1 MTNVLI
7 LGAAGQIARV
17 ATRLFLETTDA
28 HLTLYLRN
36 ARRLRG
42 LPADRTRIVEGDVLD
57 AKKLGE
63 AMKGQNVVYANLS
76 GDMEAQAKAIVKAMQ
91 AADVKRLIFIS
102 SMGIYGEVPGQKYR
116 SVLDPYR
123 NSAQVIEA
131 SDLDYTIIRPEWL
144 NDRDE
149 IDYRTTRK
157 GQPFE
162 NPDATVSRKSVADLV
177 VKLALTPGMGIRESM
192 GVNKR
197 IHKRREAMNIALL
210 RVAAAEETAVQ
221 PARGSSVVTPTDDE
235 ALREAHREMIR
246 AMLAARTDV
255 LGSLLDEGYTL
266 THMTG
271 RAQTKR
277 EWLSAIDSGQVRY
290 DAAKESSV
298 TVTVTGLTAVL
309 VGQDVVTATIQGAHG
324 RGTFSSR
331 RTTPAT
337 MAGGSRCAPS
347 RRHSDPILRKARSSH
362 AHQRRSAAQP

>member
-1 MTNVLI
+1 MANVLI

-57 AKKLGE
+57 AKKQGE
-63 AMKGQNVVYANLS
+63 AMKGQNVVCANLS

-131 SDLDYTIIRPEWL
+131 SDLEYTIVRPEWL

-177 VKLALTPGMGIRESM
+177 VKLALTPGMGIRESL
-192 GVNKR
+192 GVNK
-197 IHKRREAMNIALL
+197 
-210 RVAAAEETAVQ
+210 
-221 PARGSSVVTPTDDE
+221 P
-235 ALREAHREMIR
+235 
-246 AMLAARTDV
+246 
-255 LGSLLDEGYTL
+255 
-266 THMTG
+266 
-271 RAQTKR
+271 
-277 EWLSAIDSGQVRY
+277 
-290 DAAKESSV
+290 
-298 TVTVTGLTAVL
+298 
-309 VGQDVVTATIQGAHG
+309 
-324 RGTFSSR
+324 
-331 RTTPAT
+331 
-337 MAGGSRCAPS
+337 
-347 RRHSDPILRKARSSH
+347 
-362 AHQRRSAAQP
+362 